1 MPARVKACG
10 HKEHCGE
17 QPGVPQQPAHLALLR
32 HQGQC
37 GLSSIGGVIL
47 GDFIGRQVKAT
58 TKWVPLMKKLV

>member
-32 HQGQC
+32 HQRQG
-37 GLSSIGGVIL
+37 GLPL
-47 GDFIGRQVKAT
+47 GREHPLPTHLRQHNPHAA
-58 TKWVPLMKKLV
+58 PQ